1 MPLDDLFNV
10 QSRLYQVL
18 LKHCTTSTS
27 VSVFERKQKDE
38 MEFKFRELGLG
49 YAKDGWRPV
58 LKKKNSSGGAS
69 VFECGGRFCETESG
83 LRRSENTVPVERI
96 ETSHWV
102 TALVAEPAGVR
113 GFLKEPIRKR
123 QRRI

>member
-58 LKKKNSSGGAS
+58 LKKKTRQGALQSLSVGG
-69 VFECGGRFCETESG
+69 VFVKRKAVCVGLKTLYQSRESKLLFG
-83 LRRSENTVPVERI
+83 
-96 ETSHWV
+96 
-102 TALVAEPAGVR
+102 
-113 GFLKEPIRKR
+113 
-123 QRRI
+123 

>member
-27 VSVFERKQKDE
+27 VSVFESKQKDE

-58 LKKKNSSGGAS
+58 LKKKTRQGALQSLSVGGH
-69 VFECGGRFCETESG
+69 FCETDNC
-83 LRRSENTVPVERI
+83 LRRSGNTVPVERI
-96 ETSHWV
+96 ETSLWV